1 MKRRFLSAILSI
13 GLCSGAV
20 LPLGGC
26 FATALQRPAPLVHYG
41 GDQGAGATGVHT
53 VGPGENLYTIAT
65 RYRLAL
71 PDIVAENDLSPP
83 FILRSGQRLKLPAPR
98 EYTVRAGDSLYEVS
112 RLFDT
117 GMSDIVRL
125 NDLSPPYA
133 VREGQVLR
141 LPSSAMMPPLPERK
155 PEDGTRTVTTA
166 SNGGSGFSG
175 VISRILGRRDA
186 MRQNEETASAATAG
200 GMPIPERKP
209 ETRQT
214 AAAVPVKIPAPPPR
228 AGGKFQW
235 PVNGTI
241 ISGYGPKKGGMHND
255 GINIRAARGT
265 PVKAADNGVVA
276 YAGNELQGYGNLV
289 LIRHESRWMTAYAH
303 MEKILVKKGQ
313 TVRKGQ
319 NIGAVGS
326 TGSVTEPQLHF
337 EVRRGSDALNPQ
349 AFLER

>member
-1 MKRRFLSAILSI
+1 MISI
-13 GLCSGAV
+13 GLCSGAF

-26 FATALQRPAPLVHYG
+26 FATALQRPAPFVHYG

-53 VGPGENLYTIAT
+53 VGLGENLYVIAT
-65 RYRLAL
+65 RYRLAM

-83 FILRSGQRLKLPAPR
+83 FILRTGQRLKLPAPR
-98 EYTVRAGDSLYEVS
+98 EYTARAGDSLYEIS

-117 GMSDIVRL
+117 GMSDLVRL

-141 LPSSAMMPPLPERK
+141 LPSSAMTPPLPERK
-155 PEDGTRTVTTA
+155 PETEDAARSSIATI
-166 SNGGSGFSG
+166 GGGGFSG
-175 VISRILGRRDA
+175 VISRILGRREA
-186 MRQNEETASAATAG
+186 MRQEEATG
-200 GMPIPERKP
+200 GDGVPIPERKP
-209 ETRQT
+209 GGDNVRQVS
-214 AAAVPVKIPAPPPR
+214 AAPVKIPAPPPR

-235 PVNGTI
+235 PVRGTI
-241 ISGYGPKKGGMHND
+241 ISSYGPKKGGLHND
-255 GINIRAARGT
+255 GVNIRAARGT
-265 PVKAADNGVVA
+265 PVRAADNGVVA
-276 YAGNELQGYGNLV
+276 YAGSELQGYGNMV

-303 MEKILVKKGQ
+303 MEKLL
-313 TVRKGQ
+313 VRKGQ
-319 NIGAVGS
+319 TIRKGQDIGAVGS